1 MPIIDLAE
9 NEHTADGVL
18 NKFTT
23 KRDGQDEDA
32 FVFEADVAFIIDSVD
47 DAKILSKMIPGAVE
61 IFERA
66 NREDDNWKY
75 TATAK
80 PDIDGVKVQLSSA
93 KGRTASIEG
102 TVMIKA
108 LIIRASKAATTA
120 TIRFTFGGQS
130 AKVAQRL
137 TSLLGKATRVTT
149 DFSQQVLQFPK
160 VVSESGMQRGDLVVA
175 NSDGVWVV
183 GMVDEILESTIKVK
197 DFSNAY
203 TVDPEE
209 IVSVLHLDGDVTAL
223 RRTYANR
230 CKSDEMT
237 PTWEAIILAMG
248 EDSEDILKG
257 GGKVRFT
264 PEHVNRAVARLA
276 SGDAEILP
284 PEAGE
289 AGEAVEG

>member
-9 NEHTADGVL
+9 TEHTADGVL
-18 NKFTT
+18 QKFTT
-23 KRDGQDEDA
+23 KADGQDEDA
-32 FVFEADVAFIIDSVD
+32 FVFETDVTFIIDSVD
-47 DAKILSKMIPGAVE
+47 DAKILAKMIPGAVE

-80 PDIDGVKVQLSSA
+80 PDIDGVKVQISSA
-93 KGRTASIEG
+93 KGRSASVEG

-108 LIIRASKAATTA
+108 LIVRASKAAMTA
-120 TIRFTFGGQS
+120 TARFTFGGQPS
-130 AKVAQRL
+130 KVAQKL
-137 TSLLGKATRVTT
+137 TALLGKVTRVTT

-160 VVSESGMQRGDLVVA
+160 VVEGGGMGRGDIVVA
-175 NSDGVWVV
+175 HSNDAWIV
-183 GMVDEILESTIKVK
+183 GMVDEIGDSTVKVK

-209 IVSVLHLDGDVTAL
+209 IVSVLHLEGDVTAL
-223 RRTYANR
+223 RRTYSNR
-230 CKSDEMT
+230 CKSDDLT

-248 EDSEDILKG
+248 EDSENVLKG
-257 GGKVRFT
+257 GGRVRFT
-264 PEHVNRAVARLA
+264 PEHVNRAVARIA

-289 AGEAVEG
+289 AAEA